1 MKNQLSLLSRMFG
14 FFVCVT
20 MLCSCGGDDDGSV
33 TPPAGKR
40 LAKITKIEHN
50 TVLIFTYDSQGRVVR
65 RDEYINDVCNG
76 YITFKYTDN
85 KIVEKSY
92 SHNSIQ
98 TTTEYTLENGLIVSD
113 KHSQE
118 GVDDA
123 QYTYINNRID
133 TKTTNRHT
141 YNYIWSGGNLM
152 TVDREGKII
161 TCEYTNIIAP
171 QLPFNFMKPNN
182 LLASYYG
189 MTTKNLPSKFI
200 DDGTVVAYDWTM
212 DGGYPVKRVMTETR
226 SSGRISTAIWL
237 FEWK

>member
-1 MKNQLSLLSRMFG
+1 MFG

-40 LAKITKIEHN
+40 LTKITKIEDN

-65 RDEYINDVCNG
+65 RDEYINDVCNR

-92 SHNSIQ
+92 SNNSIQ

-133 TKTTNRHT
+133 TKTTNKHT
-141 YNYIWSGGNLM
+141 YKYIWSGGNLM
-152 TVDREGKII
+152 TVDREGII
-161 TCEYTNIIAP
+161 ITTCEYTNIIAP

-200 DDGTVVAYDWTM
+200 DDGGYPVVAYDWTM
-212 DGGYPVKRVMTETR
+212 DGGYPVKRVMTETE
-226 SSGRISTAIWL
+226 SSGRIHTKIWL